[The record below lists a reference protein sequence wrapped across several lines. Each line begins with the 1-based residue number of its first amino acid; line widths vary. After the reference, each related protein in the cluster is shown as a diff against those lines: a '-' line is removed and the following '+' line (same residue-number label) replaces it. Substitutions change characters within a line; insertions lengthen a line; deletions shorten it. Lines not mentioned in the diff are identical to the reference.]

1 MDWVYLGAS
10 CAISSH
16 IPRFLRAGLD
26 NFPRDFNWKLVD
38 KVTISLWFYV
48 QIQVRRSLLFHLGL
62 FATGVSGQ
70 NPMKVKYYSPI
81 LSLAENSQHWW
92 KLVLS
97 GFPKFVRAP
106 HPHPTPHTPVS
117 SHVMIKAA
125 DWLLEGA
132 GQGWCKHW
140 MLPSLLVLT
149 IPDFTTKGRR
159 RYLGNLSSR
168 H

>member
-10 CAISSH
+10 CAISSS

-38 KVTISLWFYV
+38 KVTISLWFNV
-48 QIQVRRSLLFHLGL
+48 QIQVRRSLFFHLGL

-70 NPMKVKYYSPI
+70 NPMKFKYYSQI
-81 LSLAENSQHWW
+81 LSLAGNSQHWW

-106 HPHPTPHTPVS
+106 HPTHTRKLS
-117 SHVMIKAA
+117 CNDKAA

-140 MLPSLLVLT
+140 ILPSLLVLT
-149 IPDFTTKGRR
+149 IPDFTTKERR